1 MDETAQTGM
10 LTLGWQLNNRLE
22 PIYWL
27 NKKAKAGGH
36 SEEHLVRV
44 PADMLAYHTAIVA
57 QSGSGK
63 SFFLGRLIEEIML
76 STKARCVVLDPNA
89 DFRRVSEVVDT
100 VRWKKAAYEKGRGHL
115 PHEETAQKFIDEWK
129 KIDVRV
135 RVGPALGEGNYTR
148 FKLPWMS
155 LSVEIFSDDVDPT
168 LRIELYH
175 CHEFVRAVASLLLR
189 KSAEIDI
196 IDEAERIFDRIRDEP
211 PRYRRH
217 ALEEE
222 FGQTAGSRN
231 PLLGGLLFLNIFGYR
246 RSIDRA
252 AAALGYV
259 SPDTK
264 RYYFGKA
271 REYVAQDVVETKIRR
286 QAPTEEKRARL
297 DVVDLPSFRDS
308 RTRLLALNSVL
319 ATIWESARKEWEDAI
334 KQENLGDTRV
344 PTFIVVDEAHNLI
357 PVEQQGLAAET
368 LKEQFR
374 TIAAEGRKYG
384 LFLIVCTQRPDKI
397 DPRVLSEC
405 ENKAIMRLGASSVL
419 EKARQV
425 LGLEDIDDVKKC
437 LLFQMGRA
445 ILVGRWAMGES
456 QLLYT
461 AMRRTEE
468 GGRPFRESF
477 WATPPV
483 YPVAEASETRPIA
496 TEDAEEKQKDG
507 GRDEHLMENTLAQ
520 GPVLEQREKKAARS
534 PATRSTGRKRSRGQ

>member
-1 MDETAQTGM
+1 MDETQNGM
-10 LTLGWQLNNRLE
+10 LTLGWQVNNRLE

-27 NKKAKAGGH
+27 NSRAKAGKQ
-36 SEEHLVRV
+36 SEEHLVRI
-44 PADMLAYHTAIVA
+44 PANMMGYHTAIVA

-100 VRWKKAAYEKGRGHL
+100 ARWTSAVYDRRTGRGHL
-115 PHEETAQKFIDEWK
+115 PHEAAAQEFIDDWRR
-129 KIDVRV
+129 IDVRV
-135 RVGPALGEGNYTR
+135 RVGPALGDNQFTR
-148 FKLPWMS
+148 LKLPWMS

-175 CHEFVRAVASLLLR
+175 CHEFVRAVASLLIGR
-189 KSAEIDI
+189 RSANIDI

-211 PRYRRH
+211 QRYRRH

-222 FGQTAGSRN
+222 FGQSGGTTRSIF
-231 PLLGGLLFLNIFGYR
+231 GGLLFSFGSR
-246 RSIDRA
+246 RINIDRA

-271 REYVAQDVVETKIRR
+271 REYVTQDVVESKIGGR
-286 QAPTEEKRARL
+286 APKEEKRARL
-297 DVVDLPSFRDS
+297 DVVDLPSFRDAS
-308 RTRLLALNSVL
+308 TRLLALNSVL

-334 KQENLGDTRV
+334 KPQNPDDARV
-344 PTFIVVDEAHNLI
+344 PTFIIVDEAHNLI
-357 PVEQQGLAAET
+357 SAEQQGLAAET

-405 ENKAIMRLGASSVL
+405 ENKAIMRLGTSSVL
-419 EKARQV
+419 EQTRSV

-437 LLFQMGRA
+437 LLFQTGRA

-468 GGRPFRESF
+468 GGRNLRESF
-477 WATPPV
+477 WATPPE
-483 YPVAEASETRPIA
+483 YPVHEAS
-496 TEDAEEKQKDG
+496 DALPNAVDGAGQKQEPDKQNEQVTGDA
-507 GRDEHLMENTLAQ
+507 LAQ
-520 GPVLEQREKKAARS
+520 ETAFEKRDNETPRS
-534 PATRSTGRKRSRGQ
+534 SAKRSAVAKRS